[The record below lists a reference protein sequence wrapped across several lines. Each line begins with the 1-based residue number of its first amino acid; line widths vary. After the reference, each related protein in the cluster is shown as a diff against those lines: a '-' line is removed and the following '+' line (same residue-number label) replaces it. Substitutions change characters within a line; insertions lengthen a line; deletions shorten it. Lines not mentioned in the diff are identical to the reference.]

1 MAENSHFLRIK
12 QFCESLHYGILKEEE
27 GENAWS
33 LFCDVRDSVILID
46 RPENMGY
53 CYVVYTLH
61 LSEEGVTK
69 ILDQVDADPQFVFDL
84 KSAVY
89 NPLTVANFIGEDD
102 HFRGFH
108 ILKKMFVQEPG
119 FSLKEFD
126 ETLQAVLGTGLLGTA
141 FVRSVIG
148 KKEIEEKIIEEIGGT
163 SPEGMFY

>member
-1 MAENSHFLRIK
+1 MADTSDFQRIK
-12 QFCESLHYGILKEEE
+12 QFCETLHYGILKEEE

-46 RPENMGY
+46 KPESAGY

-61 LSEEGVTK
+61 LTEEGVTK
-69 ILDQVDADPQFVFDL
+69 ILDRVDSDPQFVFDL

-89 NPLTVANFIGEDD
+89 NPQTVASFIGEDD
-102 HFRGFH
+102 HFRGFN
-108 ILKKMFVQEPG
+108 ILKKMFYQEPG
-119 FSLKEFD
+119 FSVKEFD
-126 ETLQAVLGTGLLGTA
+126 ETVQAVLGTGLLGTA

-148 KKEIEEKIIEEIGGT
+148 KKEIEEKIIEEIGRT